1 MLPFTDA
8 GALYLTLN
16 SFFSEGGLNF
26 WVFELHTESLKILKI
41 ISRIGITSHHLMLMN
56 NLKNLT
62 IPPECM
68 CLKYPIIERFI
79 INVRMYDFTSE
90 KEDN

>member
-26 WVFELHTESLKILKI
+26 WVFELKI